1 MAETTNIAWADAT
14 VNFWVGCKKVSEACK
29 YCYMFR
35 DFGGKYG
42 NDPKRVKRTANN
54 TFNAALK
61 WKEPKRIFTCSWSD
75 FFIEDADGFRDA
87 AWDVI
92 RQTQHH
98 TWLILTKRP
107 ERIKQCLPPDWG
119 QNGWPR
125 VWIGVSVENQQ
136 RADERLPIMETF
148 PAAVKFIS
156 AEPLLGPI
164 DLNPWIQPRIKSVPG
179 GLMSSAAIQWVII
192 GGESGNENGL
202 WKYRDCDTGWMTRIV
217 ADCERAMCPVFVKQ
231 MGTAIAKRNMFKSR
245 HGTDIAEFPPQLQ
258 IQQFPI
264 DYETFG

>member
-1 MAETTNIAWADAT
+1 MAEMTNIAWADAT

-35 DFGGKYG
+35 DYGGRYS
-42 NDPKRVKRTANN
+42 NDPTKVKRTSTG
-54 TFNAALK
+54 TFNAALH

-75 FFIEDADGFRDA
+75 FFIEDADGFRGA

-92 RQTQHH
+92 RKTPNH

-107 ERIKQCLPPDWG
+107 ERIKASLPPDWG
-119 QNGWPR
+119 PNGWPN

-164 DLNPWIQPRIKSVPG
+164 DLTPWIQPRIKHVPG
-179 GLMSSAAIQWVII
+179 GLMTQSVIQWVIV
-192 GGESGNENGL
+192 GGESGNETGP

-217 ADCERAMCPVFVKQ
+217 ADCTRAMCPVFVKQ
-231 MGTAIAKRNMFKSR
+231 MGTAIAKRNGFKSR
-245 HGTDIAEFPPQLQ
+245 HGTDIAEFPQQLQ
-258 IQQFPI
+258 IQQFP
-264 DYETFG
+264 ETL